1 MLDLFAG
8 TGSLGIE
15 SLSRNCSFVHF
26 IDNSFE
32 SIKLISYNVNCL
44 KIEGEKYK
52 IIRSGA
58 TDFLRSYTGPG
69 WDIIFIDPPYK
80 IESGIMREIFD
91 ILSEKKNTRADT
103 LIVYEY
109 FFKKDIEKETENLRN
124 IKQSHFGDKK
134 VVYLSPYQN

>member
-1 MLDLFAG
+1 MY
-8 TGSLGIE
+8 
-15 SLSRNCSFVHF
+15 F

-44 KIEGEKYK
+44 KIEDEKYK

-58 TDFLRSYTGPG
+58 ADYLRSYTGPG

-80 IESGIMREIFD
+80 IESGIMSEIFG
-91 ILSEKKNTRADT
+91 ILSEKKITRADT